1 MASPVWTV
9 LTIPHP
15 ASIWPYHAIPHNT
28 MPAFLTTLAYH
39 RTQCNTKSH
48 HSIPPH
54 AISHQLF
61 LNPPCVWPLFLC
73 LCVLWPH
80 FNWTFLSF
88 ANKRLHNRSY
98 VIASMV
104 FTSGINPGFI
114 SNFLS
119 PLQSKAKYLDLLWL
133 SEHFQIWRF
142 LFKHWGRV
150 VVLLSFACGDKQPA
164 DRRWSSGSPNLRDS
178 RQTGFVKANENQPLF
193 FL

>member
-9 LTIPHP
+9 LTILHP

-28 MPAFLTTLAYH
+28 ISAYLTTLAYH

-119 PLQSKAKYLDLLWL
+119 PLQSKAKLNIWIYCNLASTFKSDDSL
-133 SEHFQIWRF
+133 S
-142 LFKHWGRV
+142 
-150 VVLLSFACGDKQPA
+150 STP
-164 DRRWSSGSPNLRDS
+164 
-178 RQTGFVKANENQPLF
+178 GFVYTLLLPRPSNWGF
-193 FL
+193 FIFQESDLWNVQKRARFAFWR